1 MPVSS
6 ASSERSFSVM
16 RRVKNCL
23 RATMGDE
30 RLSNLSLLH
39 IHRTRNLSIED
50 VINKFAARKKQMSGL
65 LDFI

>member
-16 RRVKNCL
+16 RHVKNCL

-30 RLSNLSLLH
+30 RLSNIYRCYTFTEQEILASKMLS
-39 IHRTRNLSIED
+39 TNL
-50 VINKFAARKKQMSGL
+50 Q
-65 LDFI
+65 

>member
-16 RRVKNCL
+16 PRVKYCL

-30 RLSNLSLLH
+30 RLSNLSGCY
-39 IHRTRNLSIED
+39 TSTE
-50 VINKFAARKKQMSGL
+50 
-65 LDFI
+65 